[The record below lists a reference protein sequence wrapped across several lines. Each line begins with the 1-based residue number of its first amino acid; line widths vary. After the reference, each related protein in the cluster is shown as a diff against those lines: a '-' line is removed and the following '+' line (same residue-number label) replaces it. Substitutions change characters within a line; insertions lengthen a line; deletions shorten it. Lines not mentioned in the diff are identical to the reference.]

1 MGVQN
6 GYNNYIKRQK
16 QNSTGQFRQKVA
28 NSLGGK
34 SVGNN
39 TTKKPST
46 TLGQAP
52 SINTLGTNVT
62 PSQNKIARNTIQ
74 PTQPT
79 SKPYDMNEHIFNPSN
94 TQNPLESNI
103 QAQNPIS
110 NPQQPTTPVTP
121 QVTPPIENNQVPG
134 QNAGMM
140 SLSDI
145 NNQITP
151 QESIPNQQEVI
162 ERVNTMTPEDVKT
175 INDLAMS
182 PKVQAMARKSSKT
195 KKPKTPQQIAQE
207 LVEDSKKQLQKDW
220 ELKQSQLDKKNKQLE
235 QSFNQSKTDANN
247 SYKDGETKLQDS
259 RYQQQEDLAVSGQRR
274 GIQYSPQQL
283 ALENV
288 ANINYNK
295 NLSELSTKRN
305 ELLNKLTIELNKSKS
320 DILMSRQDVTASY
333 NKASA
338 DLMADYNK
346 QMMDWAYNDQQTK
359 AEREWQ
365 EKQAKSDREFQKK
378 MQEAQ
383 NKWQGSQND
392 KDRKKGR
399 SGGYSSG
406 FSYSPRSYSSNYKP
420 YARSAYDSW
429 GDYSGTG
436 YSVNQLDLNNDTDAN
451 TLLKT
456 SKEYMTDMYNAI
468 DYAGMNEIDN
478 KGRAY
483 NSTYKNVINQ
493 INKNTTNNGRVK
505 KELNK
510 TYDTGLKHIYNKSY
524 ARSTN
529 SPYLD
534 RGTKITPST
543 PLRKSTIKKYK
554 STKQLDKSD
563 YYSKYSRTKKQRKQ
577 ASVNKHF
584 FKSTGQG
591 RTLSDL
597 RKYNSSKKS
606 TYKKPTPK
614 KKSVRKTYKRPSFK
628 QKVSKSWNNLK
639 KNVKKFFRW

>member
-16 QNSTGQFRQKVA
+16 QNSTGQFRQKIA

-34 SVGNN
+34 AVGNN
-39 TTKKPST
+39 TTKKPLSM
-46 TLGQAP
+46 LGQNP
-52 SINTLGTNVT
+52 STNTLGTGVA
-62 PSQNKIARNTIQ
+62 PSPINKPQNTVQ
-74 PTQPT
+74 PLQPT

-94 TQNPLESNI
+94 IQKPLESNI
-103 QAQNPIS
+103 QPQNPIS
-110 NPQQPTTPVTP
+110 NAPQQPITPTNP
-121 QVTPPIENNQVPG
+121 QTIPPIENNQVPG
-134 QNAGMM
+134 ENSGMM

-145 NNQITP
+145 NNQMKPATP
-151 QESIPNQQEVI
+151 QEQDRELANKQINSI
-162 ERVNTMTPEDVKT
+162 TPEDVQLM
-175 INDLAMS
+175 NDLAMS
-182 PKVQAMARKSSKT
+182 PKVQEMARKSSKT
-195 KKPKTPQQIAQE
+195 SKPKTPQEIAKE
-207 LVEDSKKQLQKDW
+207 LLEESKKQLQKDW
-220 ELKQSQLDKKNKQLE
+220 ELKQAQLDEKNKQLE
-235 QSFNQSKTDANN
+235 DSFNQSKTDADT
-247 SYKDGETKLQDS
+247 SYKEGEGKLQDS

-320 DILMSRQDVTASY
+320 DILMSRQDATASY

-365 EKQAKSDREFQKK
+365 EQQAKADREFQKK

-383 NKWQGSQND
+383 NKWQGAQND

-429 GDYSGTG
+429 GNYSDTG

-483 NSTYKNVINQ
+483 NSTYKNVMNQ

-543 PLRKSTIKKYK
+543 PLRKNTIKKYK
-554 STKQLDKSD
+554 STKQLDKAD

-577 ASVNKHF
+577 SKVNKQF

-614 KKSVRKTYKRPSFK
+614 KKTYKRPSFK
-628 QKVSKSWNNLK
+628 QKVNKSWNNLK